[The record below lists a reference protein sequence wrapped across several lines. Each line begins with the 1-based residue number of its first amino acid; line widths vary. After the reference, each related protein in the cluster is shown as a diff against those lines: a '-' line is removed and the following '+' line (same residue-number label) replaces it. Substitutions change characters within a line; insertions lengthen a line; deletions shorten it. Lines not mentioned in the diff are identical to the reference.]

1 VAANGRG
8 MGVVETPASG
18 PKAVLRAAA
27 AGLVAALVGGIVW
40 GLIVKWTQ
48 YELGFVAWGIGF
60 IVGTA
65 VVYGARNLRGIPF
78 QLVAV
83 VFALLGIVLGKYLGF
98 VWVGQD
104 ELEKVG
110 IDLPLFSKDTFDLF
124 WEARKDV
131 WGWWDLLWV
140 GLAVVTAFR
149 IPQHEPEPEPA
160 QSHEPRPE
168 HKPEGPAATDH

>member
-1 VAANGRG
+1 MEATESRAV
-8 MGVVETPASG
+8 G
-18 PKAVLRAAA
+18 PDSLLRAAG

-60 IVGTA
+60 VVGTA

-78 QLVAV
+78 QLTAV
-83 VFALLGIVLGKYLGF
+83 LFALLGIALGKYLGF

-104 ELEKVG
+104 ELEVVG
-110 IDLPLFSKDTFDLF
+110 IDLPVFSKDTFDLF
-124 WEARKDV
+124 WDARKDV

-149 IPQHEPEPEPA
+149 IPQPEPEPEPDAA
-160 QSHEPRPE
+160 QQPGTPPTHEPE
-168 HKPEGPAATDH
+168 HEAPPATDR

>member
-1 VAANGRG
+1 MEMTESRAI
-8 MGVVETPASG
+8 G
-18 PKAVLRAAA
+18 PGNLLRAAG

-60 IVGTA
+60 LVGTA

-78 QLVAV
+78 QLIAV
-83 VFALLGIVLGKYLGF
+83 VFALLGIAIGKYLGF

-104 ELEKVG
+104 ELDKIG
-110 IDLPLFSKDTFDLF
+110 IDLPLFSKDTFDLY
-124 WEARKDV
+124 WDARKDV

-149 IPQHEPEPEPA
+149 IPQHEHEHEHEQEAEPA
-160 QSHEPRPE
+160 QEPRPGHE
-168 HKPEGPAATDH
+168 HEGPASTEQ

>member
-1 VAANGRG
+1 MAIG
-8 MGVVETPASG
+8 ETRALRPDAL
-18 PKAVLRAAA
+18 LRASA
-27 AGLVAALVGGIVW
+27 AGLAAALVGGIVW

-60 IVGTA
+60 VVGTA

-78 QLVAV
+78 QLFAV
-83 VFALLGIVLGKYLGF
+83 VFALLGIIIGKYLGF

-104 ELEKVG
+104 ELDKIG
-110 IDLPLFSKDTFDLF
+110 IDLPLFSKDTFDLY
-124 WEARKDV
+124 WDARKDV

-149 IPQHEPEPEPA
+149 IPQHEHEHEPEAEPA
-160 QSHEPRPE
+160 QAQEPRPGHE
-168 HKPEGPAATDH
+168 HEGPASTDH

>member
-1 VAANGRG
+1 MAIG
-8 MGVVETPASG
+8 ETRALRPDAL
-18 PKAVLRAAA
+18 LRASA
-27 AGLVAALVGGIVW
+27 AGLAAALVGGIVW

-60 IVGTA
+60 VVGTA
-65 VVYGARNLRGIPF
+65 VVYGAQNLRGIPF

-83 VFALLGIVLGKYLGF
+83 VFALLGIIIGKYLGF

-104 ELEKVG
+104 ELDKIG
-110 IDLPLFSKDTFDLF
+110 IDLPLFSKDTFDLY
-124 WEARKDV
+124 WDARKDV

-149 IPQHEPEPEPA
+149 IPQHEHEPEAEPA
-160 QSHEPRPE
+160 QAQEPRPGHE
-168 HKPEGPAATDH
+168 HEGPASTDH

>member
-1 VAANGRG
+1 MELTESRAF
-8 MGVVETPASG
+8 G
-18 PKAVLRAAA
+18 PGSLLRAAG

-48 YELGFVAWGIGF
+48 YELGFIAWGIGF
-60 IVGTA
+60 VVGTA

-78 QLVAV
+78 QLTAV
-83 VFALLGIVLGKYLGF
+83 LFALVGIALGKYLGF

-104 ELEKVG
+104 ELEVVG
-110 IDLPLFSKDTFDLF
+110 IDLPVFSKDTFDLF
-124 WEARKDV
+124 WDARKDV

-149 IPQHEPEPEPA
+149 IPQPEPEPEAAQQPGTPPA
-160 QSHEPRPE
+160 HDPE
-168 HKPEGPAATDH
+168 HEAPPATDR

>member
-1 VAANGRG
+1 MA
-8 MGVVETPASG
+8 MIETRTFG
-18 PKAVLRAAA
+18 PGIALRAVG

-48 YELGFVAWGIGF
+48 YEVGFVAWGIGF

-78 QLVAV
+78 QLTAV
-83 VFALLGIVLGKYLGF
+83 VLALVGIVVGKYLGF

-104 ELEKVG
+104 ELDNVG
-110 IDLPLFSKDTFDLF
+110 ISLPVLSTDTVDIF
-124 WEARKDV
+124 WDTRSDV
-131 WGWWDLLWV
+131 WSWWDLLWA

-149 IPQHEPEPEPA
+149 IPQPEPQPVPESVEPLDA
-160 QSHEPRPE
+160 PPE
-168 HKPEGPAATDH
+168 TAGDREGAFPVDR

>member
-1 VAANGRG
+1 
-8 MGVVETPASG
+8 MGVVETRVSG
-18 PKAVLRAAA
+18 PNAVLRAAG

-65 VVYGARNLRGIPF
+65 VVYGARTLRGIPF

-110 IDLPLFSKDTFDLF
+110 IDLPLFSKDTVDLF
-124 WEARKDV
+124 WDARSDV

-149 IPQHEPEPEPA
+149 IPQREHEPEPEPEPA

-168 HKPEGPAATDH
+168 HEGPAATEQ

>member
-1 VAANGRG
+1 MAMTEER
-8 MGVVETPASG
+8 ASRSDG
-18 PKAVLRAAA
+18 LLKATG

-60 IVGTA
+60 LVGTA
-65 VVYGARNLRGIPF
+65 VVYGGRNLRGIPF
-78 QLVAV
+78 QLIAV
-83 VFALLGIVLGKYLGF
+83 VFALLGIALGKYLGF

-104 ELEKVG
+104 ELGEVG
-110 IDLPLFSKDTFDLF
+110 IDLPLFSKDTFDLY
-124 WEARKDV
+124 WDARKDV

-149 IPQHEPEPEPA
+149 TPQRESEPEPA
-160 QSHEPRPE
+160 AQPREPSPE
-168 HKPEGPAATDH
+168 HEHEHEHEGPAETER

>member
-1 VAANGRG
+1 
-8 MGVVETPASG
+8 MGVVETRVSG
-18 PKAVLRAAA
+18 PNAVLRAAG

-65 VVYGARNLRGIPF
+65 VVYGARTLRGIPF

-110 IDLPLFSKDTFDLF
+110 IDLPLFSKDTVDLF
-124 WEARKDV
+124 WDARSDV

-149 IPQHEPEPEPA
+149 IPQREHEPEPEPA

-168 HKPEGPAATDH
+168 HEGPAATEQ

>member
-1 VAANGRG
+1 MAID
-8 MGVVETPASG
+8 ETRALRPDAL
-18 PKAVLRAAA
+18 LRASA
-27 AGLVAALVGGIVW
+27 AGLAAALVGGIVW
-40 GLIVKWTQ
+40 GMIVKWTQ

-60 IVGTA
+60 VVGTA

-83 VFALLGIVLGKYLGF
+83 VFALLGIIIGKYLGF

-104 ELEKVG
+104 ELDKIG
-110 IDLPLFSKDTFDLF
+110 IDLPLFSKDTFDLY
-124 WEARKDV
+124 WDARKDV

-149 IPQHEPEPEPA
+149 IPQHEHEHEPEAEPA
-160 QSHEPRPE
+160 QAQEPRPGHE
-168 HKPEGPAATDH
+168 HEGPASTDH

>member
-1 VAANGRG
+1 MEMTESRAI
-8 MGVVETPASG
+8 G
-18 PKAVLRAAA
+18 PGNLLRAAG

-60 IVGTA
+60 VVGTA

-78 QLVAV
+78 QLTAV
-83 VFALLGIVLGKYLGF
+83 LFALLGIALGKYLGF

-104 ELEKVG
+104 ELEAVG
-110 IDLPLFSKDTFDLF
+110 IDLPVFSKDTFDLF
-124 WEARKDV
+124 WDARKDV

-149 IPQHEPEPEPA
+149 IPQPEPEPEPDAA
-160 QSHEPRPE
+160 QQPGTPPAHEPE
-168 HKPEGPAATDH
+168 HEVPPATDR